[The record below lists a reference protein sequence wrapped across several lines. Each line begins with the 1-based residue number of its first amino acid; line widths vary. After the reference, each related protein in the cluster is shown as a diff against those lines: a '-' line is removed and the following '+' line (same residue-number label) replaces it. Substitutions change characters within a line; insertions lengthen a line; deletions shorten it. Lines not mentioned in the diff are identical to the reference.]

1 MAKFFYTP
9 KPRQFDY
16 RPRYYDP
23 EKEARERRRAE
34 LLGEKTASSDEEYV
48 PGQLLRNRRLQR
60 MIDDDRK
67 RSMARSKTRSSLV
80 LIVMIVL
87 LIAAVM
93 WVLG

>member
-23 EKEARERRRAE
+23 EQEARERRRAE
-34 LLGEKTASSDEEYV
+34 LLGEKVSSSDEEYV
-48 PGQLLRNRRLQR
+48 PGQLIRNRRLQR
-60 MIDDDRK
+60 MIDEDRR
-67 RSMARSKTRSSLV
+67 RSMARRNTRSSMV

-87 LIAAVM
+87 QIAAAL
-93 WVLG
+93 WSAG

>member
-23 EKEARERRRAE
+23 EQEARERRRAE
-34 LLGEKTASSDEEYV
+34 LLGEKVSASDEEYV

-67 RSMARSKTRSSLV
+67 RSMARRKTRSSMV

-87 LIAAVM
+87 LIAAVK
-93 WVLG
+93 WVDG

>member
-23 EKEARERRRAE
+23 EQEARERRRAE
-34 LLGEKTASSDEEYV
+34 LLGEKVSASDEEYV

-60 MIDDDRK
+60 MIDDVRK
-67 RSMARSKTRSSLV
+67 RSMARRKTRSSMV

-93 WVLG
+93 WVVG